1 MDLRFL
7 AVIFLVIAIMEAIG
21 KLLKRARLAEAEEEQ
36 EQEPPRPRDPLAEV
50 FRDLRLG
57 QLGDDV
63 VKPAGQI
70 VREALSKAVPAEDAA
85 DSAPTAAEKLDA
97 PDDVPPD
104 PPPREPPPRDREP
117 PPREPRR
124 QRERDP
130 ATVPSPQGSRPTAPP
145 TSQPPAPA
153 PAAAARHRTPRHEPI
168 PALAAL
174 RHRGPG
180 SQGTATA
187 ATPRSPRARRW
198 DGAVAAYTSP
208 TTLRHLVVAR
218 EVLGP
223 PVALR
228 TDQDPV
234 ER

>member
-21 KLLKRARLAEAEEEQ
+21 KLLKKARLAETNEKQEE
-36 EQEPPRPRDPLAEV
+36 EPPRPRDPLAEV

-70 VREALSKAVPAEDAA
+70 VREALAKAVPAEDAA
-85 DSAPTAAEKLDA
+85 EAAPLAAEKVDA
-97 PDDVPPD
+97 PDDVPPE
-104 PPPREPPPRDREP
+104 PRPREL
-117 PPREPRR
+117 RR
-124 QRERDP
+124 QPERDP
-130 ATVPSPQGSRPTAPP
+130 AMVPPPQASRPTAPP
-145 TSQPPAPA
+145 TSPPPAPA
-153 PAAAARHRTPRHEPI
+153 PAPAARRRTPRHEPI
-168 PALAAL
+168 PAMAAL
-174 RHRGPG
+174 RRREGRDG
-180 SQGTATA
+180 IATA
-187 ATPRSPRARRW
+187 PTPRSPRALPW
-198 DGAVAAYTSP
+198 DGAVASYNSP

>member
-70 VREALSKAVPAEDAA
+70 VREALSKAVPAEDDADAA
-85 DSAPTAAEKLDA
+85 PIAAGKVDA
-97 PDDVPPD
+97 PDDVPP
-104 PPPREPPPRDREP
+104 EPPPG
-117 PPREPRR
+117 EPRR
-124 QRERDP
+124 QPEHDP
-130 ATVPSPQGSRPTAPP
+130 AMVPSPQGSRPTAPP
-145 TSQPPAPA
+145 TSPPPAPA
-153 PAAAARHRTPRHEPI
+153 PAAAARQRTPRHEPV

-174 RHRGPG
+174 RRRAG
-180 SQGTATA
+180 SDGIATA
-187 ATPRSPRARRW
+187 PTPRSPRARPW
-198 DGAVAAYTSP
+198 EGAVAAYTSP
-208 TTLRHLVVAR
+208 ATLRHLVVAR